1 MLELSAYTWTE
12 AVFAL
17 SYAIAVSSVLG
28 NEHVESG
35 HPGWVEAGG
44 VDGLNFPRLEIVSL

>member
-1 MLELSAYTWTE
+1 MLEPSAYTWME

-35 HPGWVEAGG
+35 HPGWV
-44 VDGLNFPRLEIVSL
+44 DGLNFPRLEIVSL